1 MMPVAHKEVSGWH
14 LLCIAGTI
22 GYCSENWILKLGGI
36 IVESIFEQS
45 DGTWFEYLEEIDDTA
60 REVIDTFI
68 EDMIAE

>member
-1 MMPVAHKEVSGWH
+1 M
-14 LLCIAGTI
+14 
-22 GYCSENWILKLGGI
+22 
-36 IVESIFEQS
+36 ESIFEQS